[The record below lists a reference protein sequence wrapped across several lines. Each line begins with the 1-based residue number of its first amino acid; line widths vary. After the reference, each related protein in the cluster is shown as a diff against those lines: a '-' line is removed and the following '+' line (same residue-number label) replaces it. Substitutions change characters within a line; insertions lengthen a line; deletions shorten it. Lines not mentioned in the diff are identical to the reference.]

1 MEEPDKELEELFA
14 SWETCKSQDERKNA
28 VIQALFTRVGNL
40 KDSLKQMERSLKEE
54 QMLKD
59 LYRKD
64 LDAAKSSNRPLVQAK
79 ERYSFALVLVD
90 GDCMPF
96 RDEFIKCGFDGGRQ
110 AAQSLKQ
117 AIKSQLDASASE
129 AKDSRLQVVVR
140 VYANLKG
147 LAKVYTDTG
156 ITLPDSPTSIE
167 EFVRG
172 FNMLDPLCD
181 FVDAGN
187 GKECADEKVKAA
199 FRLNLDDVHC
209 QQIFFGGSADNGY
222 ARLLGRHVGDDAV
235 CGRITLLQGPPF
247 AHELALI
254 KNRFCVVA
262 MDGVFRREK
271 LQCVN
276 RKLPSHITPPVTP
289 SLELKYTN
297 VAALAVAKPTFS
309 VAVAESSAA
318 VTRKKALPQATAA
331 AVPSS
336 GDRSQTPTSNGKRS
350 ATPLPTVRRNRHGQR
365 VDLPIEYSAK
375 DLARVKS
382 RHFCHSFHLLGE
394 CPWVEKFGNCNNKHG
409 EPLYGPL
416 LRALQAVARLSPCER
431 GLNCGDP
438 KCFSGHKCPKSGCP
452 GPGNGCRFSSAMHK
466 VDATPV

>member
-1 MEEPDKELEELFA
+1 MEEPDEQLDELFTL
-14 SWETCKSQDERKNA
+14 WRMCKSQDEHKNA
-28 VIQALFTRVGNL
+28 VIQALFTRVGDL

-59 LYRKD
+59 LYRRD
-64 LDAAKSSNRPLVQAK
+64 LDVARSSNKSLVQAK

-90 GDCMPF
+90 GDCML
-96 RDEFIKCGFDGGRQ
+96 DEFVKCGFDGGRR

-117 AIKSQLDASASE
+117 AIKSQLDASAGE
-129 AKDSRLQVVVR
+129 GKDSHLQVVVR

-147 LAKVYTDTG
+147 LAKIYNDTG
-156 ITLPDSPTSIE
+156 IIPPGSPPTSVD

-187 GKECADEKVKAA
+187 GKECADEKVKTV

-209 QQIFFGGSADNGY
+209 QHIFFGGSADNGY

-254 KNRFCVVA
+254 KNSFCVAA
-262 MDGVFRREK
+262 MDGVFRKEK
-271 LQCVN
+271 LQCIN
-276 RKLPSHITPPVTP
+276 RKLPSHITLTPPTMATFEHT
-289 SLELKYTN
+289 S
-297 VAALAVAKPTFS
+297 VAAPAAAKPTSS

-318 VTRKKALPQATAA
+318 VAQEKALPQVTA
-331 AVPSS
+331 AVPPS
-336 GDRSQTPTSNGKRS
+336 GDGSQAPISNGNVR
-350 ATPLPTVRRNRHGQR
+350 ATPLRTVRKNRHGQR

-375 DLARVKS
+375 DLVRVKS
-382 RHFCHSFHLLGE
+382 RRYCHSFHLLGE
-394 CPWVEKFGNCNNKHG
+394 CPWVEKFGNCKNKHG
-409 EPLYGPL
+409 EPLYGPW
-416 LRALQAVARLSPCER
+416 LRALEAVARLSSCGR
-431 GLNCGDP
+431 GLNCTDP
-438 KCFSGHKCPKSGCP
+438 KCLFGHNCPKSGCP
-452 GPGNGCRFSSAMHK
+452 GPGTDCRFSSAMHK
-466 VDATPV
+466 VDVTPV